1 MKYNDDFIMS
11 CILYLIAYFIVYCK
25 FTFISLTVYQDHNLY
40 INTKIYEFL
49 YIRQYFSFLLF
60 IFQSAIR
67 KPKNFFTA
75 PLTKYIFNYVRSN
88 ILKKN
93 VLRYICYTWCVHVN
107 RIYFQIFQM
116 VFLTVLVM
124 YSSFVLT
131 SIEKNYSEV
140 FLARVFEYFV
150 YLWGLGDL
158 IEETISCFVNI
169 FESFKSIQ

>member
-1 MKYNDDFIMS
+1 M
-11 CILYLIAYFIVYCK
+11 YFISNSILHCVLQIHIHFSNRILGSK
-25 FTFISLTVYQDHNLY
+25 NLY
-40 INTKIYEFL
+40 INNKIYQFL

-67 KPKNFFTA
+67 KPKNFVTA

-88 ILKKN
+88 IKKN

-169 FESFKSIQ
+169 FRSFKSIQ